1 MAFRKGI
8 SGNPSGRSN
17 ERMFSDALRVVGKR
31 TDKKTKK
38 QNMMLLA
45 ETLFECALVDKQS
58 WAFQQI
64 ADRLE
69 GKPVQIVDATVDDRR
84 DIAEFSDAELTAIS
98 RRRVGVV
105 PVESDEERPERGA
118 LN

>member
-45 ETLFECALVDKQS
+45 GMTPACAPPTTVADVPTRAICWRQS
-58 WAFQQI
+58 
-64 ADRLE
+64 
-69 GKPVQIVDATVDDRR
+69 
-84 DIAEFSDAELTAIS
+84 TAGS
-98 RRRVGVV
+98 RRGSTR
-105 PVESDEERPERGA
+105 SI
-118 LN
+118 

>member
-69 GKPVQIVDATVDDRR
+69 GKPVQPVEHHDDDRR
-84 DIAEFSDAELTAIS
+84 DIEQFSDAELSAIL
-98 RRRVGVV
+98 RGHVGVV
-105 PVESDEERPERGA
+105 PVESDEERSEPGA